1 MIQRL
6 RLAINSVITTR
17 EMKDYLAGN
26 GFEALTL
33 SPEESIRALKL
44 ETEKWSRI
52 IRENNIRGS

>member
-1 MIQRL
+1 
-6 RLAINSVITTR
+6 
-17 EMKDYLAGN
+17 MKAYLAGI

-33 SPEESIRALKL
+33 SPTESVSALRL